1 MHSTEEAWNTGR
13 SGAGGRTEASFSASA
28 GHAVADS
35 PHVQTI
41 LVIDDDDS
49 LRDTVSLMLEKE
61 GYRKCRRPRAAR
73 VSNRHC
79 CSGPT

>member
-61 GYRKCRRPRAAR
+61 GYRTVQA
-73 VSNRHC
+73 S
-79 CSGPT
+79 